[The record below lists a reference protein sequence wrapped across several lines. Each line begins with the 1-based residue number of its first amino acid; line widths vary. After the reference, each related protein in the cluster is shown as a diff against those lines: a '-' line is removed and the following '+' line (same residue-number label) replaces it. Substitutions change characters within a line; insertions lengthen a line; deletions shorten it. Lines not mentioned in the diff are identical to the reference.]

1 MAHGAEQCAPFT
13 NTSVAAGVVSKRTSI
28 AELPPMM
35 RYPTVAAITNTAAPM
50 AGINHFFGDG
60 GSGRGTG
67 STGAARG
74 AGGRFG
80 CSKRRVGSSGSR
92 IGARAGAAAAAE
104 DGEVLIVAASAS
116 NSAGGGG

>member
-1 MAHGAEQCAPFT
+1 MAHGAAQCSPFT
-13 NTSVAAGVVSKRTSI
+13 DTSVAAGVVSKRTST

-35 RYPTVAAITNTAAPM
+35 RYPTAAAITSTAAPM

-60 GSGRGTG
+60 GGGTGTG

-74 AGGRFG
+74 AGAGFG
-80 CSKRRVGSSGSR
+80 CSNRRVGSSGSR
-92 IGARAGAAAAAE
+92 IGARAGAAPAAE

-116 NSAGGGG
+116 NSA